1 MQGLLEDVDGESE
14 NSIRP
19 EDYEVYI
26 RATAKLIDLLKYK
39 YVSAQEKGE
48 NFKMTSSSSLPIHE
62 KV

>member
-14 NSIRP
+14 DSIRP
-19 EDYEVYI
+19 EDYEIYI

-48 NFKMTSSSSLPIHE
+48 NLKLTL
-62 KV
+62 K